1 MNPLAPFQN
10 LFSSIA
16 GQDPTEAASGVANI
30 LDRGSVGVAALAIIG
45 LVGLFWLYVRQA
57 RYYDTRLDSVRS
69 ENRDEFKK
77 LRDEQTELQ
86 KDTTSFLKDV
96 AHAMQEMV
104 RSLDKR
110 DLKAEEIL
118 RTDQEVLRK
127 VDKIL
132 DRTSSNNHVG
142 GQ

>member
-1 MNPLAPFQN
+1 MNSIAQN
-10 LFSSIA
+10 LLSLIA

-57 RYYDTRLDSVRS
+57 RYYDSRLDKV
-69 ENRDEFKK
+69 RDENKK
-77 LRDEQTELQ
+77 EHEKRNDEFSDLQRSTTE
-86 KDTTSFLKDV
+86 FLKDV

-132 DRTSSNNHVG
+132 DRTSNNNHGG